1 MKVMEGRGVDGKEWC
16 KQLLSGR
23 GIPSLMA
30 LVEPATDPTKPMR
43 RDFVLDKNGPFEA
56 LSQMNDVR
64 QTQTNKNFYWSDS
77 SLSAD

>member
-1 MKVMEGRGVDGKEWC
+1 
-16 KQLLSGR
+16 
-23 GIPSLMA
+23 MA

-64 QTQTNKNFYWSDS
+64 QTQTNKNFY
-77 SLSAD
+77 